1 MMRNWFIPI
10 AISVWFC
17 AGAQAAPPARVEID
31 YDVLRNGSAMAE
43 VADRFQHDGKTYHV
57 VEEWHG
63 KGFLALLGGI
73 TRTSSGTLGSGA
85 LRPLEFSDVRTGRDP
100 VRATFDWAERSLK
113 LESNGET
120 RTQPM
125 PAHAQDK
132 LSMLYAFA
140 FDVPGAGPVAV
151 NATDGKGVSRYVFDA
166 AGRQKIDT
174 PAGQFDALRLVKRKE
189 GPDDHGTEIWL
200 ASDRGYLPIRIL
212 ITDKD
217 GTRIDQVV
225 TRIGAP

>member
-1 MMRNWFIPI
+1 MRNWFIPL

-17 AGAQAAPPARVEID
+17 ACAHAAPPVRVEID

-43 VADRFQHDGKTYHV
+43 VVDRFQHDGKTYRV

-63 KGFLALLGGI
+63 RGILALLGGI

-85 LRPLEFSDVRTGRDP
+85 LRPLQFSDIRTGRNP
-100 VRATFDWAERSLK
+100 VHAEFDWAGKRLK
-113 LESNGET
+113 LESNGKT
-120 RTQPM
+120 RIQPM
-125 PAHAQDK
+125 PTHAQDK

-140 FDVPGAGPVAV
+140 FDVPGAQPVTV
-151 NATDGKGVSRYVFDA
+151 NATDGKGVSHYVFDA
-166 AGRQKIDT
+166 TGEQKIET
-174 PAGQFDALRLVKRKE
+174 PAGKFDALRLVKRKE
-189 GPDDHGTEIWL
+189 GPDDHATEIWL
-200 ASDRGYLPIRIL
+200 APDRGYLPIRIL

-225 TRIGAP
+225 TRIGEQ

>member
-1 MMRNWFIPI
+1 MRNWFIAI
-10 AISVWFC
+10 AISACVC
-17 AGAQAAPPARVEID
+17 AGARAAPPAHVEID

-43 VADRFQHDGKTYHV
+43 VVDRFRHDGDSYHV

-63 KGFLALLGGI
+63 KGILALLGGI
-73 TRTSSGTLGSGA
+73 TRTSSGTLAGGV
-85 LRPLEFSDVRTGRDP
+85 LRPKEFSDVRTGRDP
-100 VRATFDWAERSLK
+100 ATAAFDWADKRLT
-113 LESNGET
+113 LESHGKS

-132 LSMLYAFA
+132 LSMLYALG
-140 FDVPGAGPVAV
+140 FDVERRSPITI
-151 NATDGKGVSRYVFDA
+151 NATDGKGVSRYVFDVE
-166 AGRQKIDT
+166 GKQMIDT
-174 PAGQFDALRLVKRKE
+174 PAGRFDALRLVKRKD

-200 ASDRGYLPIRIL
+200 APNRGYLPVRIL

-225 TRIGAP
+225 TRIVQP